1 MAVEID
7 DTKILESV
15 GGVQKNSLVNIMSCI
30 NDDDNEY
37 NILKN
42 LLIWIF
48 LVLEIILRW
57 IKELLQ
63 FWVQILHAW
72 MQNLMN
78 LVYLS
83 RI

>member
-37 NILKN
+37 NIFRKSPYMDIPSIKN
-42 LLIWIF
+42 H
-48 LVLEIILRW
+48 LEINKGAFTILSTNTACLNV
-57 IKELLQ
+57 KFDEL
-63 FWVQILHAW
+63 
-72 MQNLMN
+72 
-78 LVYLS
+78 
-83 RI
+83 

>member
-37 NILKN
+37 NI
-42 LLIWIF
+42 
-48 LVLEIILRW
+48 
-57 IKELLQ
+57 
-63 FWVQILHAW
+63 
-72 MQNLMN
+72 
-78 LVYLS
+78 
-83 RI
+83 